1 MKFKFTGEYEPM
13 PFQDA
18 IASKR
23 KIEFEAESLGSILE
37 QFEMFLRGCGY
48 VFEGHIDI
56 VDDFAE
62 TNELVDEE
70 CDLDDVDQ
78 FFDRAKET
86 SKQLDT
92 GYALNDF
99 NRTRPIIWPFPD
111 SKETYE
117 QGGDPAHPP
126 SYQPGASKKLDEE
139 KFGDFNADDPRNKT
153 WENKIE

>member
-23 KIEFEAESLGSILE
+23 KIEFEAESLASILE

-62 TNELVDEE
+62 TTEFVDEE
-70 CDLDDVDQ
+70 CDLDDVNQ
-78 FFDRAKET
+78 FFNKARE
-86 SKQLDT
+86 
-92 GYALNDF
+92 
-99 NRTRPIIWPFPD
+99 
-111 SKETYE
+111 
-117 QGGDPAHPP
+117 
-126 SYQPGASKKLDEE
+126 ASKKLDSNGSEC
-139 KFGDFNADDPRNKT
+139 
-153 WENKIE
+153 

>member
-56 VDDFAE
+56 VDDF
-62 TNELVDEE
+62 NENHEII
-70 CDLDDVDQ
+70 CDDFDDVNQ
-78 FFDRAKET
+78 FFDKARE
-86 SKQLDT
+86 
-92 GYALNDF
+92 
-99 NRTRPIIWPFPD
+99 
-111 SKETYE
+111 
-117 QGGDPAHPP
+117 
-126 SYQPGASKKLDEE
+126 ASKKLDEDA
-139 KFGDFNADDPRNKT
+139 KPS
-153 WENKIE
+153 WENKVE

>member
-48 VFEGHIDI
+48 VFEGQIDI
-56 VDDFAE
+56 VNDFAE
-62 TNELVDEE
+62 QDEE

-78 FFDRAKET
+78 FFNKARE
-86 SKQLDT
+86 
-92 GYALNDF
+92 
-99 NRTRPIIWPFPD
+99 
-111 SKETYE
+111 
-117 QGGDPAHPP
+117 
-126 SYQPGASKKLDEE
+126 ASKRLDSSEC
-139 KFGDFNADDPRNKT
+139 
-153 WENKIE
+153 

>member
-48 VFEGHIDI
+48 VFEGQIDI

-62 TNELVDEE
+62 TTKLVDDD
-70 CDLDDVDQ
+70 DLDDINQ
-78 FFDRAKET
+78 FFDKARE
-86 SKQLDT
+86 
-92 GYALNDF
+92 
-99 NRTRPIIWPFPD
+99 
-111 SKETYE
+111 
-117 QGGDPAHPP
+117 
-126 SYQPGASKKLDEE
+126 ASKRLDSSEC
-139 KFGDFNADDPRNKT
+139 
-153 WENKIE
+153 

>member
-62 TNELVDEE
+62 TNELVDD
-70 CDLDDVDQ
+70 DLDNVNQ
-78 FFDRAKET
+78 FFDRAREASRK
-86 SKQLDT
+86 LD
-92 GYALNDF
+92 
-99 NRTRPIIWPFPD
+99 
-111 SKETYE
+111 E
-117 QGGDPAHPP
+117 QVGDPAHPP
-126 SYQPGASKKLDEE
+126 SYQPKQPIITNIDVLNLGGGYLKQENPSRPLWD
-139 KFGDFNADDPRNKT
+139 
-153 WENKIE
+153 NKIE

>member
-48 VFEGHIDI
+48 VFEGQIDI
-56 VDDFAE
+56 VNDFAE
-62 TNELVDEE
+62 QDEE

-78 FFDRAKET
+78 FFNKARE
-86 SKQLDT
+86 
-92 GYALNDF
+92 
-99 NRTRPIIWPFPD
+99 
-111 SKETYE
+111 
-117 QGGDPAHPP
+117 
-126 SYQPGASKKLDEE
+126 ASKKLDSSEC
-139 KFGDFNADDPRNKT
+139 
-153 WENKIE
+153 

>member
-56 VDDFAE
+56 VDDFAKNHE
-62 TNELVDEE
+62 YVDED
-70 CDLDDVDQ
+70 DL
-78 FFDRAKET
+78 
-86 SKQLDT
+86 
-92 GYALNDF
+92 
-99 NRTRPIIWPFPD
+99 
-111 SKETYE
+111 
-117 QGGDPAHPP
+117 
-126 SYQPGASKKLDEE
+126 EE
-139 KFGDFNADDPRNKT
+139 GEADNADEFEEDGDEDDDMPPPPKSARNAPPKSPAPKPRK
-153 WENKIE
+153 K

>member
-62 TNELVDEE
+62 TPEFVDEE
-70 CDLDDVDQ
+70 CDLDDVNQ
-78 FFDRAKET
+78 FFNKARE
-86 SKQLDT
+86 
-92 GYALNDF
+92 
-99 NRTRPIIWPFPD
+99 
-111 SKETYE
+111 
-117 QGGDPAHPP
+117 
-126 SYQPGASKKLDEE
+126 ASKKLDSNGSEC
-139 KFGDFNADDPRNKT
+139 
-153 WENKIE
+153 

>member
-56 VDDFAE
+56 VDDFTE
-62 TNELVDEE
+62 NHEIICD
-70 CDLDDVDQ
+70 DLDDVNQ
-78 FFDRAKET
+78 FFDRARTT
-86 SKQLDT
+86 SKKLDE
-92 GYALNDF
+92 
-99 NRTRPIIWPFPD
+99 PILPFAD
-111 SKETYE
+111 SKEVYA

-126 SYQPGASKKLDEE
+126 SYQPNRPS
-139 KFGDFNADDPRNKT
+139 
-153 WENKIE
+153 WENKVE

>member
-62 TNELVDEE
+62 TTKLVDDD
-70 CDLDDVDQ
+70 DLDDINQ
-78 FFDRAKET
+78 FFDKARE
-86 SKQLDT
+86 
-92 GYALNDF
+92 
-99 NRTRPIIWPFPD
+99 
-111 SKETYE
+111 
-117 QGGDPAHPP
+117 
-126 SYQPGASKKLDEE
+126 ASKRLDSSEC
-139 KFGDFNADDPRNKT
+139 
-153 WENKIE
+153 

>member
-56 VDDFAE
+56 VDDF
-62 TNELVDEE
+62 DENHE
-70 CDLDDVDQ
+70 IICDDLDDVNQ
-78 FFDRAKET
+78 FFDKARE
-86 SKQLDT
+86 
-92 GYALNDF
+92 
-99 NRTRPIIWPFPD
+99 
-111 SKETYE
+111 
-117 QGGDPAHPP
+117 
-126 SYQPGASKKLDEE
+126 ASKKLDEDA
-139 KFGDFNADDPRNKT
+139 KPS
-153 WENKIE
+153 WENKVE

>member
-18 IASKR
+18 ISSKR
-23 KIEFEAESLGSILE
+23 KIEFEAESLSNILE

-48 VFEGHIDI
+48 VFEGQLDI
-56 VDDFAE
+56 VNDFAE
-62 TNELVDEE
+62 QDDD

-92 GYALNDF
+92 DYALNDF

>member
-62 TNELVDEE
+62 NTETTEFVDED
-70 CDLDDVDQ
+70 DLDDVNQ
-78 FFDRAKET
+78 FFDRARAA
-86 SKQLDT
+86 SKKLDEPV
-92 GYALNDF
+92 F
-99 NRTRPIIWPFPD
+99 PFAN
-111 SKETYE
+111 SKEIYE

-126 SYQPGASKKLDEE
+126 SYHPNRPS
-139 KFGDFNADDPRNKT
+139 
-153 WENKIE
+153 WENKVE

>member
-48 VFEGHIDI
+48 VFEGQIDI
-56 VDDFAE
+56 VNDFAE
-62 TNELVDEE
+62 TTELVDED
-70 CDLDDVDQ
+70 DLDDVNQ
-78 FFDRAKET
+78 FFDKARA
-86 SKQLDT
+86 
-92 GYALNDF
+92 
-99 NRTRPIIWPFPD
+99 
-111 SKETYE
+111 
-117 QGGDPAHPP
+117 
-126 SYQPGASKKLDEE
+126 ASKKLDEE

-153 WENKIE
+153 WNNKIE

>member
-62 TNELVDEE
+62 NHEIICD
-70 CDLDDVDQ
+70 DLDDVNQ
-78 FFDRAKET
+78 FFGKARE
-86 SKQLDT
+86 S
-92 GYALNDF
+92 
-99 NRTRPIIWPFPD
+99 
-111 SKETYE
+111 
-117 QGGDPAHPP
+117 
-126 SYQPGASKKLDEE
+126 SKKLDEDA
-139 KFGDFNADDPRNKT
+139 KPS
-153 WENKIE
+153 WENKVE

>member
-62 TNELVDEE
+62 TTKLVDD
-70 CDLDDVDQ
+70 DLDDINQ
-78 FFDRAKET
+78 FFDKARE
-86 SKQLDT
+86 
-92 GYALNDF
+92 
-99 NRTRPIIWPFPD
+99 
-111 SKETYE
+111 
-117 QGGDPAHPP
+117 
-126 SYQPGASKKLDEE
+126 ASKRLDSSEC
-139 KFGDFNADDPRNKT
+139 
-153 WENKIE
+153 